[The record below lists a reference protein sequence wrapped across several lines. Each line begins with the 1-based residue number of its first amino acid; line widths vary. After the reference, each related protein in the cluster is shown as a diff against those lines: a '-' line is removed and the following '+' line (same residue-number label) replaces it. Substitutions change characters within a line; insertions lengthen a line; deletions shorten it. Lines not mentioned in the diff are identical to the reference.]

1 MEDVDSRKKWWMF
14 KNEFYCEDEN
24 FTAAVIKALILERM
38 EKREKRVKERK
49 LDYSLKVYL
58 HLH

>member
-14 KNEFYCEDEN
+14 KNEYYCEDEG

-38 EKREKRVKERK
+38 EKREKRVQRAQAR
-49 LDYSLKVYL
+49 LLPKV
-58 HLH
+58 